1 MIDNGN
7 KNSEFDIKNII
18 YFMKTVGVDYMGPG
32 NIAKIYGAGFD
43 NIKKIIELKKED
55 LLGIDGF
62 KSKSAD
68 NIIEALKKIKEVD
81 CNVLMDASNI
91 MGRGFGLKKIKS
103 ITDIYPEI
111 IDNTVKGRNKALK
124 LKSDDLLK
132 INGIAKISAELFIE
146 NIPKYYEFYDNLGF
160 KCKGNKADDDG
171 EVEKVKKVSN
181 NNFKDKIFI
190 FSGFRNKDFEKII
203 EDNGGK
209 VTTSISKNSN
219 YLIVKDKE
227 ENSVKIIKARELGV
241 KILDIEDF
249 KRML

>member
-1 MIDNGN
+1 
-7 KNSEFDIKNII
+7 
-18 YFMKTVGVDYMGPG
+18 
-32 NIAKIYGAGFD
+32 
-43 NIKKIIELKKED
+43 
-55 LLGIDGF
+55 
-62 KSKSAD
+62 
-68 NIIEALKKIKEVD
+68 
-81 CNVLMDASNI
+81 
-91 MGRGFGLKKIKS
+91 
-103 ITDIYPEI
+103 
-111 IDNTVKGRNKALK
+111 
-124 LKSDDLLK
+124 
-132 INGIAKISAELFIE
+132 
-146 NIPKYYEFYDNLGF
+146 
-160 KCKGNKADDDG
+160 
-171 EVEKVKKVSN
+171 VSN

>member
-1 MIDNGN
+1 
-7 KNSEFDIKNII
+7 
-18 YFMKTVGVDYMGPG
+18 
-32 NIAKIYGAGFD
+32 
-43 NIKKIIELKKED
+43 
-55 LLGIDGF
+55 LGIDGF
-62 KSKSAD
+62 KSKSAE

-111 IDNTVKGRNKALK
+111 IENTVKGRNKALK
-124 LKSDDLLK
+124 LKPDDLLK
-132 INGIAKISAELFIE
+132 INGIAKISAELFME
-146 NIPKYYEFYDNLGF
+146 NIQKYYDFYDSLGF
-160 KCKGNKADDDG
+160 KCKGREVRDASDAG
-171 EVEKVKKVSN
+171 EVDKVKKAFN

-190 FSGFRNKDFEKII
+190 FSGFRNKDYEKII

-209 VTTSISKNSN
+209 VTTSISKNSH

-227 ENSVKIIKARELGV
+227 ENSAKIIKARELGV
-241 KILDIEDF
+241 TILDIEDF